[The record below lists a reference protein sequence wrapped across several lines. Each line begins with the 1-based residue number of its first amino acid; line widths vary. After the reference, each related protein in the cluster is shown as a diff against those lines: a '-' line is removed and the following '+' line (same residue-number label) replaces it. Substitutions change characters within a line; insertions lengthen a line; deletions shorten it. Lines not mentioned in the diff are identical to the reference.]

1 MQLRLI
7 RNNELDQAAALADAI
22 FRKDGDLSM
31 KQLFPAIFQPGI
43 SHSYGAFTRDGTL
56 AAFMGLVPSVI
67 QAEEMLLEVFSIGA
81 VCTAPAYRG
90 VGLAG
95 QLLKLCQAHAARAGA
110 SLIFVSGDRSL
121 YERAGCVPFGA
132 AVHAELTQDSAQIL
146 AAVAGD
152 AWTLRP
158 MQPGDLLAVNRLL
171 LSRQAGHVHSPAE
184 LGLLLGAAAYAGVLG
199 LPQRTLVAERDG
211 SIEGFVAVAVQP
223 ATGGDA
229 GAALPATGGGAGAAL
244 PAAGGGAGAALP
256 ATGGG
261 AGAAL
266 PAAGGDAGAALPA
279 TSGDAGAALPATEGE
294 APNQGT
300 ALEWAGRPEAVAA
313 LLAKAA
319 LCTGTSSVLVPVP
332 WQERSLLSL
341 LRDARAAMTGG
352 ANSGTVCVADRGA
365 LLRQTEAFRASRNID
380 LSAATDDRG
389 LISLLFDP
397 ASPLLP
403 AGTLEGDATLPLPYM
418 EGLNFI

>member
-22 FRKDGDLSM
+22 FRNDGDLSM

-43 SHSYGAFTRDGTL
+43 SHSYGAFTSDGTL

-67 QAEEMLLEVFSIGA
+67 QAEDILLEVFSIGA

-132 AVHAELTQDSAQIL
+132 AVHAELTQDSAQAL
-146 AAVAGD
+146 AAAAGD

-158 MQPGDLLAVNRLL
+158 MQPGDLPAVNRLL

-211 SIEGFVAVAVQP
+211 SIEGFVAVAVAP
-223 ATGGDA
+223 AAGD
-229 GAALPATGGGAGAAL
+229 GAGAVQ

-256 ATGGG
+256 AAGDG

-266 PAAGGDAGAALPA
+266 PAPESD
-279 TSGDAGAALPATEGE
+279 

-319 LCTGTSSVLVPVP
+319 LCTGTSKLQVPVP

-352 ANSGTVCVADRGA
+352 ANSGTVCIADRGA
-365 LLRQTEAFRASRNID
+365 LLRQTEAFRASRNIG

-403 AGTLEGDATLPLPYM
+403 AGTPEGDATLPLPYM
-418 EGLNFI
+418 AGLNFI

>member
-43 SHSYGAFTRDGTL
+43 SHSYGAFTSDGTL

-132 AVHAELTQDSAQIL
+132 AVHAELTQDSAQAL
-146 AAVAGD
+146 AAASGD

-158 MQPGDLLAVNRLL
+158 MQPGDLPAVNRLL

-184 LGLLLGAAAYAGVLG
+184 LGVLLGAAAYAGVLG

-211 SIEGFVAVAVQP
+211 SIEGFVAVAVEP
-223 ATGGDA
+223 AAGDR
-229 GAALPATGGGAGAAL
+229 AGAAL
-244 PAAGGGAGAALP
+244 PAAGDRAGAALLAAGDRARAALTAAGDRAGAALLAAGDGAGAAL
-256 ATGGG
+256 T
-261 AGAAL
+261 AAES
-266 PAAGGDAGAALPA
+266 D
-279 TSGDAGAALPATEGE
+279 

-319 LCTGTSSVLVPVP
+319 LCTGTSKLQVPVP

-352 ANSGTVCVADRGA
+352 ANSGTVCIADRGA
-365 LLRQTEAFRASRNID
+365 LLRQTEAFRTSRNIG

-403 AGTLEGDATLPLPYM
+403 AGTPEGDATLPLPYM

>member
-22 FRKDGDLSM
+22 FRNEGDLSM
-31 KQLFPAIFQPGI
+31 KHLFLAIFQPGI
-43 SHSYGAFTRDGTL
+43 SHSYGAFTSDGTL

-67 QAEEMLLEVFSIGA
+67 KSGEALLEVFSIGA

-132 AVHAELTQDSAQIL
+132 AVHAELTQDSAQAL
-146 AAVAGD
+146 AAAAGN

-158 MQPGDLLAVNRLL
+158 MQPGDLPAVNRLL

-211 SIEGFVAVAVQP
+211 SIEGFVAVAVP
-223 ATGGDA
+223 AAGDGAGAGRPAADSDA
-229 GAALPATGGGAGAAL
+229 GAGRPAGVS
-244 PAAGGGAGAALP
+244 
-256 ATGGG
+256 
-261 AGAAL
+261 
-266 PAAGGDAGAALPA
+266 D
-279 TSGDAGAALPATEGE
+279 

-300 ALEWAGRPEAVAA
+300 VLEWAGRPEAVAA

-319 LCTGTSSVLVPVP
+319 LCTGTGKLQVPVP

-341 LRDARAAMTGG
+341 LRDARAAVTSG
-352 ANSGTVCVADRGA
+352 ANSGTVCIADRGA
-365 LLRQTEAFRASRNID
+365 LLRQTEAFRTSRNID
-380 LSAATDDRG
+380 LSAAIDDRG

-397 ASPLLP
+397 ASPLLS
-403 AGTLEGDATLPLPYM
+403 AGTPEGDATLPLPYLA
-418 EGLNFI
+418 GLNFI

>member
-43 SHSYGAFTRDGTL
+43 SHSYGAFTSDGTL

-132 AVHAELTQDSAQIL
+132 AVHAELTQDSAQAL
-146 AAVAGD
+146 AAASGD

-158 MQPGDLLAVNRLL
+158 MQPGDLPAVNRLL

-184 LGLLLGAAAYAGVLG
+184 LGVLLGAAAYAGALG

-211 SIEGFVAVAVQP
+211 SIEGFVAVAVEP
-223 ATGGDA
+223 AAGDRA
-229 GAALPATGGGAGAAL
+229 GAALTAPKS
-244 PAAGGGAGAALP
+244 
-256 ATGGG
+256 
-261 AGAAL
+261 
-266 PAAGGDAGAALPA
+266 D
-279 TSGDAGAALPATEGE
+279 

-319 LCTGTSSVLVPVP
+319 LCTGTSKLQVPVP

-352 ANSGTVCVADRGA
+352 ANSGTVCIADRGA
-365 LLRQTEAFRASRNID
+365 LLRQTEAFRTSRNIA

-403 AGTLEGDATLPLPYM
+403 AGTPEGDATLPLPYM

>member
-7 RNNELDQAAALADAI
+7 RNNELDQAAALADDI
-22 FRKDGDLSM
+22 FRNEGDLSM
-31 KQLFPAIFQPGI
+31 KQLFPAIFQPGT
-43 SHSYGAFTRDGTL
+43 SHSYGAFTSDGTL

-67 QAEEMLLEVFSIGA
+67 QTEEILLEVFSIGA

-132 AVHAELTQDSAQIL
+132 AVHAELTQNSAQAL
-146 AAVAGD
+146 AAAAGD
-152 AWTLRP
+152 AWSLRP

-211 SIEGFVAVAVQP
+211 SIEGFAAVAVQP
-223 ATGGDA
+223 AAGDDA
-229 GAALPATGGGAGAAL
+229 GAGRPAAGDDAGAGQPAAGDDAGAGQPAAGDGAGAGR
-244 PAAGGGAGAALP
+244 PAAES
-256 ATGGG
+256 
-261 AGAAL
+261 
-266 PAAGGDAGAALPA
+266 D
-279 TSGDAGAALPATEGE
+279 

-319 LCTGTSSVLVPVP
+319 LCTGTSTLQVPVP

-341 LRDARAAMTGG
+341 LRDARAAMTSG
-352 ANSGTVCVADRGA
+352 ANSGTVCIADREA
-365 LLRQTEAFRASRNID
+365 LLRQTEAFRTSRNID
-380 LSAATDDRG
+380 LSAATDDRE

-397 ASPLLP
+397 ASPLAP
-403 AGTLEGDATLPLPYM
+403 AGTPEGDATLPLPYM
-418 EGLNFI
+418 AGLNFI